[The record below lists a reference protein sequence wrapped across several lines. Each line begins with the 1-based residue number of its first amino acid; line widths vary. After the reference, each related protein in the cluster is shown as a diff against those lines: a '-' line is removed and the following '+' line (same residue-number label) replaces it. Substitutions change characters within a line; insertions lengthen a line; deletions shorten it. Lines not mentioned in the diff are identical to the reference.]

1 MRILAFFNSS
11 IHAQLTCLDEWT
23 SIERD
28 HVNSLTW
35 AIQDLQA
42 STIRIPV
49 TGGAKGDVETVKA
62 AICSAVDVMQAMG
75 SSLFTILSR
84 VEGMNSLVSE
94 LAGVA
99 AQERA
104 MLDECESVLGST
116 TAMQVRKK

>member
-1 MRILAFFNSS
+1 MCV
-11 IHAQLTCLDEWT
+11 QLTCLDEWA

-42 STIRIPV
+42 STIRIPI
-49 TGGAKGDVETVKA
+49 TGGARGDIETVKA

-75 SSLFTILSR
+75 SSLYSILSR
-84 VEGMNSLVSE
+84 VEGMNRLVSE
-94 LAGVA
+94 LASIA

-116 TAMQVRKK
+116 AALQ